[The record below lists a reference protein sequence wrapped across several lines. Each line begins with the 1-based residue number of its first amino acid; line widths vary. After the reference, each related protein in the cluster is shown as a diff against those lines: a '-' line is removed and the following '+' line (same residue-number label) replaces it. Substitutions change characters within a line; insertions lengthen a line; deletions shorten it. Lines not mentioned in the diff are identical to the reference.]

1 VWRAN
6 RRASLADTYGSLQSA
21 AKEIWMLDFFSA
33 HVLSVIFVFG
43 TVVIVHELGHF
54 VVAKLLKIRVEAF
67 AVGFGPR
74 LFGFRKGETDYKVCA
89 VPLGG
94 YVKMAGENP
103 GEDLTGSVEEF
114 LSRPKWQRFLVA
126 VMGPVMNILLAVF
139 LLAGI
144 YYYKFEQPAWV
155 NEPVVAGIVQYDSPA
170 ERAGI
175 QAGDQIV
182 AINNLKNPTWDQFFI
197 EVTTSAGRQMDLEIV
212 RQGQTFHR
220 PITPDAQGR
229 DHRGYLGVFPF
240 TSSVVKR
247 VIPGKPA
254 AKAGIQSGDKIL
266 KVGDVDLA
274 KVGKNLVDVLKRN
287 NDETVTLTILRKDRE
302 LTVQAKPY
310 KEDDRRL
317 IGIELDPSQE
327 MVVKTLTL
335 GQAFKESVNKNIQFI
350 TSIFDILGRL
360 FRREVS
366 LRMLEGP
373 IGIARQS
380 GMAAQSGFTDLLL
393 LMAFLSLNLG
403 IMNLLPIPVLD
414 GGVIAIILVETLIR
428 RNLSLPIREKIT
440 QVGFVMLILL
450 AVVVTYN
457 DIIRSL
463 PSSLGKYFP

>member
-1 VWRAN
+1 
-6 RRASLADTYGSLQSA
+6 
-21 AKEIWMLDFFSA
+21 
-33 HVLSVIFVFG
+33 
-43 TVVIVHELGHF
+43 
-54 VVAKLLKIRVEAF
+54 
-67 AVGFGPR
+67 
-74 LFGFRKGETDYKVCA
+74 
-89 VPLGG
+89 
-94 YVKMAGENP
+94 
-103 GEDLTGSVEEF
+103 
-114 LSRPKWQRFLVA
+114 
-126 VMGPVMNILLAVF
+126 
-139 LLAGI
+139 
-144 YYYKFEQPAWV
+144 
-155 NEPVVAGIVQYDSPA
+155 
-170 ERAGI
+170 
-175 QAGDQIV
+175 
-182 AINNLKNPTWDQFFI
+182 
-197 EVTTSAGRQMDLEIV
+197 
-212 RQGQTFHR
+212 
-220 PITPDAQGR
+220 
-229 DHRGYLGVFPF
+229 
-240 TSSVVKR
+240 